1 MSKMNKRDSLLL
13 MIIGFVVVVGGIFW
27 FYVKPAKADLKTKQE
42 ASAAAQ
48 DNVTQLQAELTKL
61 TQQVKKPTLVPIAD
75 ELRLAKAYPYSEDV
89 PVLILQL
96 EELAKQTKV
105 KLDSAAPAAGTDY
118 AGVTGTPFTIA
129 VTGKYWNVQDFLYRV
144 HNRVSVD
151 GKGRLQ
157 IKGRLLAV
165 TKADLAP
172 AGGDAAAPGAA
183 TTASTQVTAN
193 ISIVAFSRTA
203 GAAQGTGA
211 GAAAA
216 PAASTSTNPGGTTS

>member
-27 FYVKPAKADLKTKQE
+27 FYVKPAKADLTAKQT
-42 ASAAAQ
+42 ASAEAQ
-48 DNVTQLQAELTKL
+48 DNVTRLQAELTKL
-61 TQQVKKPTLVPIAD
+61 TKEVKKPTLVPIAD

-96 EELAKQTKV
+96 EDLAKQTKV
-105 KLDSAAPAAGTDY
+105 DLDSAAPAAGTDY

-151 GKGRLQ
+151 GKGRLAV
-157 IKGRLLAV
+157 KGRLLAV

-172 AGGDAAAPGAA
+172 AGGDTGASGTA

-193 ISIVAFSRTA
+193 ITIVAFSRTA
-203 GAAQGTGA
+203 AGT

-216 PAASTSTNPGGTTS
+216 PAAQTSTNTGGTTS